1 MVLEVPA
8 YQISPPSGSCTLICG
23 GGVERFI
30 SELLFL
36 ELDKGICLGNTFMK
50 NTVIN
55 IVTNRYNL
63 FIRIDSSQQLEVDI
77 PQNSFGLEMDYEFY

>member
-1 MVLEVPA
+1 PVCQV
-8 YQISPPSGSCTLICG
+8 SPPFGDIIVITSEGEVGIFSESLTLAFDRGDCWG
-23 GGVERFI
+23 
-30 SELLFL
+30 
-36 ELDKGICLGNTFMK
+36 KPFMK

-77 PQNSFGLEMDYEFY
+77 PQNSFE